1 MKPNLRPV
9 DTMEV
14 FLIRFARKRINV
26 NSVVI
31 MDWIFWA
38 GKMYIL
44 NWFSVV
50 WDPITSVKPL

>member
-31 MDWIFWA
+31 MD
-38 GKMYIL
+38 
-44 NWFSVV
+44 
-50 WDPITSVKPL
+50 